1 MGADTTSPRDRQ
13 RPAALDATSSNTE
26 DSGMTTPADSG
37 QPALMDAGST
47 DSGTV
52 VQNDASAPSD
62 SGTTMDASAPIMDA
76 SAPIMDAGTSIDSG
90 TAGPRDSG
98 TTNPSNSPNGIGP
111 AMVATQTETVVRS
124 RRTTNVEVYLPTSNT
139 PSPVVVFIPGFRID
153 SVHYAPLMQRIA
165 SHGFVVLRADPPD
178 PFFGS
183 DHNEMAADIQA
194 VIDWALDPQNMLSG
208 SIDSANIG
216 VFGHSLGGKIATMAA
231 FIDTRITALLGID
244 PVNAGGPTGFSMG
257 RPDIL
262 PGQIAMQ
269 TIPIG
274 ILGETTDDGLMGG
287 LMACAPDAGNF
298 KRFYDAATTT
308 NWIAEWDFV
317 GADHMDFVEDT
328 CGFIC
333 NACRS
338 GTANKPDVLAA
349 TQTLSVAFFRRHLK
363 AEMAMESWLT
373 GANIPSATTI
383 TPRSR
388 P

>member
-1 MGADTTSPRDRQ
+1 
-13 RPAALDATSSNTE
+13 
-26 DSGMTTPADSG
+26 
-37 QPALMDAGST
+37 
-47 DSGTV
+47 
-52 VQNDASAPSD
+52 
-62 SGTTMDASAPIMDA
+62 
-76 SAPIMDAGTSIDSG
+76 
-90 TAGPRDSG
+90 
-98 TTNPSNSPNGIGP
+98 
-111 AMVATQTETVVRS
+111 
-124 RRTTNVEVYLPTSNT
+124 
-139 PSPVVVFIPGFRID
+139 
-153 SVHYAPLMQRIA
+153 
-165 SHGFVVLRADPPD
+165 
-178 PFFGS
+178 
-183 DHNEMAADIQA
+183 MAADIQS

-231 FIDTRITALLGID
+231 FADTRITALLGID
-244 PVNAGGPTGFSMG
+244 PVNAGGPTGFSTG

-269 TIPIG
+269 TIPVG

-287 LMACAPDAGNF
+287 FMACAPDAGNF

-317 GADHMDFVEDT
+317 YADHMDFVEDS

-363 AEMAMESWLT
+363 AETAMESWLT

-383 TPRSR
+383 THRSR